1 MKVHNFGIA
10 IFPLMCN
17 YDIAHLGFY
26 GFLCFSLLL
35 IQIRTRRTMGSC
47 PLWQPLFRYKYYSY
61 KYSVSKIIEKRN
73 WILFCSV

>member
-47 PLWQPLFRYKYYSY
+47 PLWQLLFHYK
-61 KYSVSKIIEKRN
+61 
-73 WILFCSV
+73 